1 MKSNPLLGFIKVVI
15 ILILLFIISI
25 NLVYPIFYSDYVE
38 QYSRS
43 FDVDKYLVYSII
55 RAESNFN
62 INATSEKNAKGLM
75 QVLDETGKEIFD
87 ALNIPNDQRNLYEP
101 KTNIMAGT
109 YYIKSLL
116 DKYNQKEIKAVAA
129 YNSGMLNVDRWAEQD
144 SYNFKDN
151 IDFAETRAYVERVES
166 NKKIYIFLYER
177 LNLGWTSLPNAFA
190 KVGVFLRDIVRTIRR
205 SVV

>member
-43 FDVDKYLVYSII
+43 FDVDQYLVYSII

-62 INATSEKNAKGLM
+62 TNALSEKKAQGLM
-75 QVLDETGKEIFD
+75 QILDETGEEIFNT
-87 ALNIPNDQRNLYEP
+87 LNVPNDQRNLNEP

-109 YYIKSLL
+109 YYIKTLL
-116 DKYNQKEIKAVAA
+116 DKYNQDEIKAIAA
-129 YNSGMLNVDRWAEQD
+129 YNSGMVNVDRWSEVN

-151 IDFAETRAYVERVES
+151 IDFLETKNYVERVEN
-166 NKKIYIFLYER
+166 NKKIYTFLYDR
-177 LNLGWTSLPNAFA
+177 LNLGWTSLPDVFA

-205 SVV
+205 SVG